1 MTRLIERIFSAIDNK
16 ETDILDQLRLDH
28 DTALRDGEKD
38 TVQLKYVKLP
48 EKTVEITD
56 KENGEKT
63 IMKKSGSCM
72 MFKSGNSHM
81 FSIPS
86 YRNTYKD
93 TISLFSSDNNDDF
106 DTYTTK
112 AFTLFQNIPNAFDLK
127 DPNDIHK
134 AQEEITK
141 LKEKDEK
148 IDESLLKKSRKLS
161 DGKITDIEADRLKK
175 DIDVL
180 EAKKSLN
187 QSNREGLEAQLNKK
201 VDTFNES
208 LAKASKDRYNLEKAQ
223 EAAKHAK
230 DREDEQ
236 EKLEREMNG
245 RDNLGGKTEEKMK
258 NTSKGTFVDKNR
270 KFSAAGYSDEREK
283 IITLLLDLRD
293 AKKTRYKDQ
302 ILSSIDN
309 ISKKINDNKIKN
321 LINSMVTE
329 LKKLSINDSQYD
341 QIILDT
347 IDNMKNDGIQ
357 KMFSDRALK
366 AITKFYAKGR
376 GWAAAAGMGAG
387 ALATVGGLGYLGYRM
402 HQNNAVNNVA
412 MAMPHTTNITNGQQ
426 LDAAVDQYAVSHG
439 LRPANITNGQ
449 QLDAAVDQY
458 AVNNGYR
465 PDSDGAYKITNGQQ
479 LDNTVNQYQQQV
491 QSGAIPSS
499 DGTYHI
505 NNGAQMDNAVNRYM
519 QQNNIVPQTTPNQL
533 FQQGMDGMHKP
544 VLTNLHGIRSRED
557 QPVGHVGLPGPTG
570 NDGQPIAANQP
581 APQLVDETDPHSAPY
596 MLPEVTVEG

>member
-28 DTALRDGEKD
+28 DAALRDGEKD
-38 TVQLKYVKLP
+38 TVQLKYIKLP
-48 EKTVEITD
+48 EKIVEITD

-93 TISLFSSDNNDDF
+93 TISLFSSDNTDDF
-106 DTYTTK
+106 ETYTTK
-112 AFTLFQNIPNAFDLK
+112 AFALFQNIPNAFDLK

-134 AQEEITK
+134 AQDEITK
-141 LKEKDEK
+141 LKEKDAK
-148 IDESLLKKSRKLS
+148 LDESLLKKSRKLS

-175 DIDVL
+175 DIDVIK
-180 EAKKSLN
+180 AKKDLN

-223 EAAKHAK
+223 EAAKHVK
-230 DREDEQ
+230 DKEDEQ

-258 NTSKGTFVDKNR
+258 NTSKDTFVDKNR

-293 AKKTRYKDQ
+293 AKKTRHKDQ
-302 ILSSIDN
+302 ILSSIDS

-376 GWAAAAGMGAG
+376 GWAAAAGAGAG
-387 ALATVGGLGYLGYRM
+387 ALATVGGLAYLGHRLRQNQAYNAGINANFNNI
-402 HQNNAVNNVA
+402 NNAVQPTPNQLFQQGMNGVHGGT
-412 MAMPHTTNITNGQQ
+412 PVTN
-426 LDAAVDQYAVSHG
+426 
-439 LRPANITNGQ
+439 
-449 QLDAAVDQY
+449 
-458 AVNNGYR
+458 
-465 PDSDGAYKITNGQQ
+465 ITNGQQ
-479 LDNTVNQYQQQV
+479 LDNTVNQYAV
-491 QSGAIPSS
+491 DHGLRPDS
-499 DGTYHI
+499 DGFTKI
-505 NNGAQMDNAVNRYM
+505 TNGAQMDNAVNQYM

-533 FQQGMDGMHKP
+533 FQQGMNGMHNTELSTANPKP
-544 VLTNLHGIRSRED
+544 VLTNLHGIRSHED

-581 APQLVDETDPHSAPY
+581 APQLVDEADPHSAPY